1 MEFNSGFLLPRWL
14 LRLPTCIVGGS
25 TLHNHPVDFIFHGMS
40 QNRKQRSKWSNS
52 RSSRGSRALKRTSP
66 GDVAVATP
74 MCLAFADT
82 LCRITQNCRITLGR
96 SSDGMSSLCG
106 VRSQHSTFSPSK
118 KTLRGRVTYLASII
132 LTQNTLVRV

>member
-25 TLHNHPVDFIFHGMS
+25 TLHNHPVDFIFYGMS

-82 LCRITQNCRITLGR
+82 LCKNISELQNYSWQKLGW
-96 SSDGMSSLCG
+96 DVFLVWGKK
-106 VRSQHSTFSPSK
+106 STHHLQP
-118 KTLRGRVTYLASII
+118 L
-132 LTQNTLVRV
+132 QENTEGQGDLSCINYIDSEYFG

>member
-82 LCRITQNCRITLGR
+82 LCKNISELQNYSWQKLGWDVFLVWGKKSTQHLQP
-96 SSDGMSSLCG
+96 L
-106 VRSQHSTFSPSK
+106 QE
-118 KTLRGRVTYLASII
+118 
-132 LTQNTLVRV
+132 NTEGQGDLSCINYIDSEYFG